1 MGMKVD
7 ESKPFFG
14 PLLHKSSSTKE
25 TKKGPM
31 VVINIHGPT
40 LQMEQYLENQQLPRE
55 MKQFDEEPTGHSI
68 VVTNS
73 SEIISEYNTLAE
85 NEDILDFGAD
95 YLLVTRQ
102 EQDNG
107 SEEVQ

>member
-1 MGMKVD
+1 
-7 ESKPFFG
+7 
-14 PLLHKSSSTKE
+14 
-25 TKKGPM
+25 
-31 VVINIHGPT
+31 
-40 LQMEQYLENQQLPRE
+40 MEKYLENQQLPRE
-55 MKQFDEEPTGHSI
+55 MKLFDEEPTGHRYGGTQNWLTIHLFIWFFLITSGVHKLHFEIYCILHASI

-73 SEIISEYNTLAE
+73 SEMISEYDTLAE

-107 SEEVQ
+107 R